1 MHELQNVVMYDKNK
15 GNYNLYSIK
24 YALIFFKR
32 IAKVSVLSCTD
43 TCCAALL
50 CLHIKCVS
58 FIQSAKRLHLTIDNG
73 RTTSN
78 TVDK

>member
-1 MHELQNVVMYDKNK
+1 MYELQNVVMYDKNK

-24 YALIFFKR
+24 YGLFCER

-58 FIQSAKRLHLTIDNG
+58 FIQSAKRLHLTIDHG
-73 RTTSN
+73 RTTSK

>member
-58 FIQSAKRLHLTIDNG
+58 FIQSAKRLHLTIDHG
-73 RTTSN
+73 HTTSN